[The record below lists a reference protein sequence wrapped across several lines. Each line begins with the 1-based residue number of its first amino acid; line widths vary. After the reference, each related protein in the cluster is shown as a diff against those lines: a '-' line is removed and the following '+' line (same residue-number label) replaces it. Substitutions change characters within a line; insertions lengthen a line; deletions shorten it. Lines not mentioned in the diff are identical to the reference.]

1 MNQQHPV
8 SVRLKQEGLIAF
20 KQAYQR
26 AKKAGLLKPVK

>member
-1 MNQQHPV
+1 MKQETPL
-8 SVRLKQEGLIAF
+8 SVRLKREGLQAF

>member
-1 MNQQHPV
+1 MNQQRPV

-26 AKKAGLLKPVK
+26 AKKQVY